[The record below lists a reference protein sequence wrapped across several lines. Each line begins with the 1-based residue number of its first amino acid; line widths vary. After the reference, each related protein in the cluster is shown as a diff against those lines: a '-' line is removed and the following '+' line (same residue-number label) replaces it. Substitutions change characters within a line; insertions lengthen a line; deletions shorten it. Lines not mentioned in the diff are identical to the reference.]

1 MFEAYLN
8 QGIEVPD
15 TPAETPGSDNQ
26 QARELFNTMQDVLDG
41 PTGRSTRYTKRPTTT
56 AMQEEDLKNDEP
68 EVEPWPAAKKV
79 VIDWRMPVDNW
90 RVMLF
95 DKLEYIIEA
104 ANGDDEDEEKK
115 AKATPGGSQ

>member
-15 TPAETPGSDNQ
+15 TAAETPGSSNQ
-26 QARELFNTMQDVLDG
+26 QADELFSTMKDVVDG
-41 PTGRSTRYTKRPTTT
+41 PTTRGTRYTKRPTN
-56 AMQEEDLKNDEP
+56 ALVEEEHKNEEP
-68 EVEPWPAAKKV
+68 DVEPWPVSKKV

-95 DKLEYIIEA
+95 DKLEYIIEM
-104 ANGDDEDEEKK
+104 ANGDDEEEDKK
-115 AKATPGGSQ
+115 QKAATGGS